1 MIDLHITEHYVLAI
15 QRAHECFICTSERAG
30 EHQFNFEFRISET
43 PQPLLM
49 KISLSLSLSVSHSR
63 SGGGPR
69 VSCSSIIFIIVTR
82 SV

>member
-1 MIDLHITEHYVLAI
+1 MVDLHITEQYLLAI

-30 EHQFNFEFRISET
+30 EHQFNFDFRIFET

-49 KISLSLSLSVSHSR
+49 KLSLSLSISHSR
-63 SGGGPR
+63 SGGGSR
-69 VSCSSIIFIIVTR
+69 VACSSIITIATR